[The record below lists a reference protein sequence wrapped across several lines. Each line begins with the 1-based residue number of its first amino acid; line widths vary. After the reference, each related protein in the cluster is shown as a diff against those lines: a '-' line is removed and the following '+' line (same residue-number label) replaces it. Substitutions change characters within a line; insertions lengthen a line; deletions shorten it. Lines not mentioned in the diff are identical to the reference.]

1 MKNLRTPLLVTYVL
15 AHILMFA
22 AWTHLLYAGLFAEN
36 LTIYTV
42 LAVTVGAALATIQ
55 AAAILQDIEH
65 AREDAPDSN

>member
-1 MKNLRTPLLVTYVL
+1 MSKQSTPLLVTYVL

-22 AWTHLLYAGLFAEN
+22 AWTQLLYAGIFAEEIS
-36 LTIYTV
+36 IYTV